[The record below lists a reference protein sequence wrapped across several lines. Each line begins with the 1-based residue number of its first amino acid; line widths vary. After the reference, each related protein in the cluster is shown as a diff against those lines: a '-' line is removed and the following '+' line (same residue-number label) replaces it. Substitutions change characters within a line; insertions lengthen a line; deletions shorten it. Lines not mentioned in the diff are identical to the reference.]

1 MNNLEFTSRT
11 LRNRSITLDC
21 NVLLLLVIGTF
32 EKNLIEKFKRTS
44 MFSAADYDLLA
55 DLIKDSRII
64 VTPNV
69 LTEASNLLESFKSSG
84 DLQRLE
90 PLKRFISE
98 VNEQYLSSLELSC
111 NNCFLK
117 FGLSDSSIY
126 ELSKNDVVAITVD
139 SELYSYLLNKGCP
152 VINFSF
158 LTEKN

>member
-1 MNNLEFTSRT
+1 MSNLEFTSQT

-21 NVLLLLVIGTF
+21 NVLLLLVIGSF

-44 MFSAADYDLLA
+44 MFSAADYDLLT

-69 LTEASNLLESFKSSG
+69 LTEASNLLESFKSSEN
-84 DLQRLE
+84 LQRLE

-98 VNEQYLSSLELSC
+98 INEQYLSSLELSC

-139 SELYSYLLNKGCP
+139 SELYSYLLNKDCP

-158 LTEKN
+158 LMEKN